1 MKFLLSIAIVGIFS
15 LGGIFSLCTGVI
27 SSPEPAIGNNLGHV
41 SSYNEGGSC
50 DIIVVTVEG
59 NKYLIVNGNSKLA
72 VCPLIK

>member
-27 SSPEPAIGNNLGHV
+27 SSPEPAIGTYVGCIPSYAGHGPAFITV
-41 SSYNEGGSC
+41 
-50 DIIVVTVEG
+50 ITVEG
-59 NKYLIVNGNSKLA
+59 NKYLIVNGNSRVA